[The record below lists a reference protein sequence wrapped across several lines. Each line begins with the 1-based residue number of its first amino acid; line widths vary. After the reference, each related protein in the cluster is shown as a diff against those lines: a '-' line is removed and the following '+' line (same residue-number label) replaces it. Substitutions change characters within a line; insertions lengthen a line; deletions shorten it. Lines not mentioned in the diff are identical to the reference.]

1 MNRTHPDYAR
11 VELLAY
17 WLWQQRGS
25 PIGSPLDDW
34 FQAEHMLGINPSAT
48 VPPPLFSL
56 RIEDEHAD
64 REKVI

>member
-1 MNRTHPDYAR
+1 MNRTDRDYVR
-11 VELLAY
+11 VEILAY

-34 FQAEHMLGINPSAT
+34 FQAEQMLGIKPSAA
-48 VPPPLFSL
+48 VPLHLFSL

-64 REKVI
+64 RDKVI